1 MSYGA
6 DGKAVSLVSVAQR
19 GLWLSDRHVRAFVGK
34 KKGSLSFSNLFFIYT
49 FSILESFLKGII
61 RESY

>member
-19 GLWLSDRHVRAFVGK
+19 GLWLSDRHVRAFVEK
-34 KKGSLSFSNLFFIYT
+34 KKKEAFESLSVSVGFPPSH
-49 FSILESFLKGII
+49 
-61 RESY
+61 